1 MKVTGAYL
9 AGIQKIEL
17 HEREL
22 KPGQDDIL
30 VKTHLAGICGTD
42 KNFYEG
48 AAQRHAGLLQLDNP
62 GSYP

>member
-17 HEREL
+17 RDRDL
-22 KPGQDDIL
+22 KPGQGEIL

-48 AAQRHAGLLQLDNP
+48 IFPLA
-62 GSYP
+62 